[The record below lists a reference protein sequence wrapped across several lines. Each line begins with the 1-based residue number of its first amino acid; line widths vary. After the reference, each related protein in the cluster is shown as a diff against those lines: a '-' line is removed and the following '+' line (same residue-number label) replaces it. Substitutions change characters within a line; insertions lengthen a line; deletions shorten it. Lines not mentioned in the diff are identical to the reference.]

1 MPRRSL
7 VAPLRALATLL
18 ALALLSSDARAS
30 RSSYSPSG
38 EGTKAFYLLLAD
50 LGYVTARAFDL
61 SEVDAATQLL
71 VVIGLPESTRAG
83 PRWLEW
89 ARGGKV
95 LLVAPPLADEG
106 GFCKD
111 YKLGSVQISRE
122 HSLTAFGASKV
133 PHAELKLRPSACVL
147 KSPSS
152 ARVLAGRP
160 DQTLIF
166 DHPADK
172 GHLLVLAHE
181 DLLANEN
188 LDRDDLSVLLRRWL
202 AEHLPAGARV
212 TFLEEKQGGQLL
224 DLLRRSNLTIFA
236 VHGLIFLLLLYWAF
250 APRFGDP
257 FPPLASTRR
266 AFAQHARALGT
277 LYRHRGASGY
287 VLRHQFERFL
297 SRLTGRSERRP
308 MQGSLHRGD
317 PRGPMR
323 GPALA
328 GMVATRTGRDRD
340 SVESL
345 LAQLERAMREGGDG
359 TGRDPKQIQRHFRLS
374 QSLAALSR
382 VTAARSS
389 SGGSRARKGHSG
401 VR

>member
-1 MPRRSL
+1 MSR
-7 VAPLRALATLL
+7 LAMVL
-18 ALALLSSDARAS
+18 ALALIAGEARAG

-50 LGYVTARAFDL
+50 LGYTTARAFDL
-61 SEVDAATQLL
+61 SEVDPATQLL
-71 VVIGLPESTRAG
+71 VVIGLPESTRDG
-83 PRWLEW
+83 PRWLDW
-89 ARGGKV
+89 ARAGKA

-106 GFCKD
+106 GGTCKD
-111 YKLGSVQISRE
+111 YKLGSVQIARE
-122 HSLTAFGASKV
+122 RSLTAFAASKI
-133 PHAELKLRPSACVL
+133 PHSELKLRPSACVL
-147 KSPSS
+147 KAPTS
-152 ARVLAGRP
+152 AHVLAGRP
-160 DQTLIF
+160 DVALVF

-172 GHLLVLAHE
+172 GQLLVLAHE

-202 AEHLPAGARV
+202 AGHLPAGARV

-236 VHGLIFLLLLYWAF
+236 VHGLVFLLLLYWAF

-257 FPPLASTRR
+257 FPTVASTRR

-287 VLRHQFERFL
+287 VLRHQFDRFL

-308 MQGSLHRGD
+308 MQGSLHREQK
-317 PRGPMR
+317 GPLR

-340 SVESL
+340 AVESL
-345 LAQLERAMREGGDG
+345 LAQLERAMQE
-359 TGRDPKQIQRHFRLS
+359 TGRDPRQIQRHFRLS

-382 VTAARSS
+382 VTATRS
-389 SGGSRARKGHSG
+389 SGGSRGRKGHSG